1 MKLPPALA
9 RLPRDARDTLFLL
22 AVIGWI
28 LLPQASHLSGWISAL
43 AGCVLL
49 ARGWLAISGR
59 ALPGRWVLAAVLA
72 VALAVTWL
80 TAGTLLGRDAGVTLV
95 VLLLTLKTLE
105 LRARRD
111 ALVVFF
117 LGFFVMLTN
126 FFYSQSL
133 PIAAAMLA
141 GLLGLLTGLVN
152 AHRPVGRPS
161 LRESAWMAAKMTLA
175 GAPVMLALFMFFPR
189 FAPLWGIPGDAML
202 GRSGL
207 SASMEVG
214 ALASLALDDGIAF
227 RVRFEGAPPPQRQ
240 LYFRGPVLTRFNGR
254 RWTAGG
260 DGPATG
266 REREPEGEAD
276 PFAAT
281 PLPGPGDLQVSGEP
295 VRYEVTLEPS
305 QRPWLLTLDATPE
318 RPELPPGWRAR
329 MSADLQWMTYRP
341 VTDLLRY
348 RAQSYP
354 DFRYGLAGWDGKPRR
369 DIARFLRLPAGLNP
383 RTAELAEQMRR
394 QIGQDNPAALVA
406 AALERLRTGGYAYT
420 LDPGVYGENTADEF
434 WFDRKEGFCEHIAS
448 AFVVLMR
455 AAGVPARVI
464 IGFQGGEMNGVDGY
478 WTVRNSDAHAWA
490 EVWVEDRGWVRVDP
504 TGAVAPGR
512 IGQFQ
517 RLQRPDGVLAGM
529 VERLNP
535 TLLAQ
540 LRATWEAINNGWNQW
555 VLNYTQSRQFDLL
568 RNLGFQT
575 PSWQDLGKVLASL
588 LVAAALAGI
597 GWAWWERG
605 QRDPWL
611 RLLARARRQL
621 AQAGIAAPPNAP
633 PRALAAQ
640 AAASALPAELRQSL
654 QDWLLALERLRY
666 APGGQGS
673 PRSRLAALERQLR
686 RLRWPGR
693 PGFFRARTSASNP

>member
-9 RLPRDARDTLFLL
+9 HLPRETRDTLFLL

-28 LLPQASHLSGWISAL
+28 ILPQTGHLSGWISAL
-43 AGCVLL
+43 AGGVLL
-49 ARGWLAISGR
+49 ARGWLTVSGR
-59 ALPGRWVLAAVLA
+59 ALPGRWALVAVLI

-80 TAGTLLGRDAGVTLV
+80 TQNHTLIGRDAGVTLV

-126 FFYSQSL
+126 FFYSQAL
-133 PIAAAMLA
+133 PIAAAMLV
-141 GLLGLLTGLVN
+141 GLLGLLTALVN

-161 LRESAWMAAKMTLA
+161 LRESAWTAAKMTLA

-202 GRSGL
+202 GRTGL
-207 SASMEVG
+207 SANMEVG
-214 ALASLALDDGIAF
+214 AMATLAMDDGIAF
-227 RVRFEGAPPPQRQ
+227 RVRFDGPPPPQSQ
-240 LYFRGPVLTRFNGR
+240 LYFRGPVLSRLDKDGR
-254 RWTAGG
+254 HWTAGG
-260 DGPATG
+260 DGDAVGATS
-266 REREPEGEAD
+266 
-276 PFAAT
+276 T
-281 PLPGPGDLQVSGEP
+281 PGPGDLQVSGEP

-305 QRPWLLTLDATPE
+305 QRPWLLTLDAAPN
-318 RPELPPGWRAR
+318 RPELPPGWRAH
-329 MSADLQWMTYRP
+329 MTADLQWMSYRP

-348 RAQSYP
+348 RAESYP
-354 DFRYGLAGWDGKPRR
+354 GFRYGLAGWNGKPRR
-369 DIARFLRLPAGLNP
+369 DLGRFLRLPAGLNP
-383 RTAELAEQMRR
+383 RTTELAEQMRR
-394 QIGQDNPAALVA
+394 EIGQDNPAALVA

-420 LDPGVYGENTADEF
+420 LEPGVYGRDTADQF

-448 AFVVLMR
+448 SFVILMR
-455 AAGVPARVI
+455 AAGVPARI
-464 IGFQGGEMNGVDGY
+464 ITGFQGGEMNSVDGY
-478 WTVRNSDAHAWA
+478 WTVRNADAHAWA
-490 EVWVEDRGWVRVDP
+490 EVWLPERGWTRVDP
-504 TGAVAPGR
+504 TGAVAPAR
-512 IGQFQ
+512 IGQLQ
-517 RLQRPDGVLAGM
+517 RLQRPEGVLAGM

-540 LRATWEAINNGWNQW
+540 LRAAWEAVNNGWNQW

-588 LVAAALAGI
+588 LAAAALAGI

-605 QRDPWL
+605 QHDPWL
-611 RLLARARRQL
+611 RLLARARRKL
-621 AQAGIAAPPNAP
+621 AQAGVAAPPNAP

-640 AAASALPAELRQSL
+640 AAASALPADLRQSL

-673 PRSRLAALERQLR
+673 PRGRLSALNRQLR
-686 RLRWPGR
+686 RLRWPRRVG
-693 PGFFRARTSASNP
+693 